1 MSNENAVSTGLPVA
15 GRSLHRWLV
24 GLPVILFILTMS
36 FFAVYA
42 AENDTEWLRRALL
55 LNIAAVVAG
64 GLTAAAGVMDF
75 GRIPRD
81 HRARTMALVHGGLN
95 TLSLS
100 LLVINL
106 QLHHALIGPAFD
118 FERALPRTDP
128 TAAIA
133 LTAVALGITL
143 GSGVLGYLL
152 AHRYMVGLTADQLRE
167 RGRASARRVAQPA
180 ARATAGNDL

>member
-1 MSNENAVSTGLPVA
+1 MNENAVSTGLPVA

-24 GLPVILFILTMS
+24 GLPVILFILTLS

-42 AENDTEWLRRALL
+42 AEHDTEWLRRALL

-64 GLTAAAGVMDF
+64 GLTAATGAMDF
-75 GRIPRD
+75 GRMPRD
-81 HRARTMALVHGGLN
+81 HRARTTALVHGGLN
-95 TLSLS
+95 ALSIS

-106 QLHHALIGPAFD
+106 QVYRALIAPAFD
-118 FERALPRTDP
+118 FEHALSRTDP

-133 LTAVALGITL
+133 LTGVALGITL

-167 RGRASARRVAQPA
+167 RGRVA
-180 ARATAGNDL
+180 ARHAADPAVVSHER